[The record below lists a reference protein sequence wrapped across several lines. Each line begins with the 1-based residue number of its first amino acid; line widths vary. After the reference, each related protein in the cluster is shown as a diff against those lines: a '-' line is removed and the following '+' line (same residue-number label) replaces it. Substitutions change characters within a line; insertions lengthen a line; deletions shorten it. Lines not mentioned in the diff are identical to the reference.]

1 MTGPPLAISDP
12 SVLLRPAR
20 PQDLAG
26 VTHLLSEADLPTA
39 GLPSDLRRFLV
50 AEQAG
55 RLIGA
60 AGVEPYGH
68 SGLLRSVIVAS
79 EARGMGLGVALVEGV
94 LTNSAA
100 EGVIDVYLLTT
111 TAEQYFL
118 RHGFERIPRDI
129 VPPSVQSSIEFREAC
144 PATAAVMHRRLAPSV
159 DASRDASGMAP
170 MRVLFLCTGNSARS
184 QIAEAILNHVSGG
197 RFVGASA
204 GVKPAERVNPFAV
217 EVLARHGLRWR
228 GHAPRGLEGI
238 EQEHWDFVITVCD
251 RARETCPIFPD
262 QPVVAHWGMADPA
275 GVDGTDDEKRR
286 AFDEAFL
293 LIRRRIE
300 LLVSLPIKKLERLG
314 LEQRVRAIGQTS
326 SEPGF

>member
-1 MTGPPLAISDP
+1 MAISDP

-26 VTHLLSEADLPTA
+26 VTRLLSEADLPTA
-39 GLPSDLRRFLV
+39 GLPSDLRCFIV
-50 AEQAG
+50 ADQVG

-60 AGVEPYGH
+60 AGLEPYGR

-79 EARGMGLGVALVEGV
+79 EARGTGLGAALVERV
-94 LTNSAA
+94 LSNSAA

-129 VPPSVQSSIEFREAC
+129 VPASVQSSVEFREAC
-144 PATAAVMHRRLAPSV
+144 PATAAVMHRRLAPV

-170 MRVLFLCTGNSARS
+170 LRVLFLCTGNSARS
-184 QIAEAILNHVSGG
+184 QIAEAILNRTGGG
-197 RFVGASA
+197 RFHAASA
-204 GVKPAERVNPFAV
+204 GAKPAERVNPFAV
-217 EVLARHGLRWR
+217 EVLARYGLRW
-228 GHAPRGLEGI
+228 GGQPPRGLEGI
-238 EQEHWDFVITVCD
+238 DQEHWDFVITVCD
-251 RARETCPIFPD
+251 RAREACPIFPG

-286 AFDEAFL
+286 AFDDALL
-293 LIRRRIE
+293 LIRRRID
-300 LLVSLPIKKLERLG
+300 LLVSLPIHKLERLA
-314 LEQRVRAIGQTS
+314 LEQRIRAIGQTS
-326 SEPGF
+326 REAGLEESAG